1 METALE
7 MAIAHADEALVHK
20 LLSKGP
26 PSFRHPEHLLQ
37 VVLKTQQWR
46 FALHAPKCQLLK
58 TEFLVHVM
66 DLTQSVGIVETLAA
80 HVRSRRSVML
90 AACRVDPMVLRLA
103 DDKLRNDQRLVV
115 TATARCGLALQ
126 YASARLRAKPDVVL
140 LAAHPN
146 VNALRYCSHA
156 LLDNEGFA
164 SAAIHRCGGEC
175 LQFFSHRLRGDV
187 GVVTAAV
194 RACGLSLSYARPLLW
209 SDLWVVSA
217 AVQQNGAALL
227 VAGERLRDDD
237 RVVRLALQSNGLALR
252 GASARLRDHPE
263 FVELAVRQQ
272 AVAMEAAS
280 PRLADDYAFMRR
292 LVAIDGDVLAFASPR
307 LRSDRSLALA
317 AVASAKFAFELH
329 HLKLDTRLLGDDEIR
344 IEMALR
350 NHRHGIAGSVYL
362 LTQEFQTRIANG
374 MTADQIDGIAAL
386 CGSFAARLPRK
397 MDDDACGPLRLL
409 QDLDAPFG
417 PLRAHRQTN
426 WEDKWEEEEV

>member
-1 METALE
+1 MESALE
-7 MAIAHADEALVHK
+7 MAIAQSDEALVHK

-26 PSFRHPEHLLQ
+26 LSFRLSEHVLQ
-37 VVLKTQQWR
+37 VVLKTRQWR
-46 FALHAPKCQLLK
+46 FALHAPRYQLLK

-66 DLTQSVGIVETLAA
+66 DLTQSVGIVECLAA

-103 DDKLRNDQRLVV
+103 DDKLRDDQRLVA

-146 VNALRYCSHA
+146 VNALRFCSYD

-164 SAAIHRCGGEC
+164 SAAIRRCGGEC
-175 LQFFSHRLRGDV
+175 LQFLSHRLRGDV

-194 RACGLSLSYARPLLW
+194 RACGLALSYARPLLW
-209 SDLWVVSA
+209 YDLWVVST

-227 VAGERLRDDD
+227 VAGETLRDDD
-237 RVVRLALQSNGLALR
+237 RVVKLALQSNGLALR

-263 FVELAVRQQ
+263 FVELAIRQQ
-272 AVAMEAAS
+272 SVALEAAS
-280 PRLADDYAFMRR
+280 PRLADDYAFMRS
-292 LVAIDGDVLAFASPR
+292 LVDIDGDVLAFASPR

-317 AVASAKFAFELH
+317 AAASAKFAFELH
-329 HLKLDTRLLGDDEIR
+329 HLKLDASLLFDDELR
-344 IEMALR
+344 VEMALR
-350 NHRHGIAGSVYL
+350 NYRNGIAGSIYL
-362 LTQEFQTRIANG
+362 LTQEFLTRIANG
-374 MTADQIDGIAAL
+374 MTAVHIDGIAAL
-386 CGSFAARLPRK
+386 CGSFAARLPQT

-409 QDLDAPFG
+409 QELDAPFG
-417 PLRAHRQTN
+417 PLRAHRQTI
-426 WEDKWEEEEV
+426 WESEESA